1 MPSARAQCLAK
12 TSRSGARVRT
22 AAPPSA
28 CGGGRVSEPR
38 RSDPLSSSHHPTGC
52 KDTPRTVCAPRL
64 ASIATKTTDAPAQ
77 VPWRAEDAS
86 SLWMKP
92 PPWASLPSAICLARP
107 RCGPASD
114 EPSRWSEAMSSRYD
128 LIILGGGAAA
138 FSAAIRADRNGAKA
152 LMIDG
157 GTLGGTCVNVGC
169 VPSKRLLAVGDQ
181 FFRVA
186 NHPFPGLR
194 LDDGW
199 SAEFRAVIR
208 SKDRLVA
215 DLRKAKYADVLA
227 SLKDV
232 EYVRGHAAFVS
243 PHEVKVGKERYEGD
257 KFVVGTGSSPAIPSL
272 PGIDKV
278 DYLTNVEALS
288 LKERPNSMIVLGGR
302 ALGLEF
308 AQMYQHLGT
317 RVKVLQR
324 SPRIVPEEEPEISQ
338 YLEQYLKEDGGEI
351 HTGAEILSADAR
363 NGRKVG
369 VARVG
374 GLKMD
379 YRAVPHAVF
388 TNPAVAS
395 VGPTDA
401 KADADG
407 RVRCT
412 CNTIMLKQVPK
423 PLIVEDTRGLVK
435 IVAEAKSHKILG
447 VHILA
452 SLAPDIIQ
460 EGVLA
465 VKHGLTLEDIIDT
478 VHVFPTH
485 SEAVKLAALSFF
497 EDVDKLSC
505 CAM

>member
-1 MPSARAQCLAK
+1 MGGDEGKVERMAK
-12 TSRSGARVRT
+12 R
-22 AAPPSA
+22 
-28 CGGGRVSEPR
+28 
-38 RSDPLSSSHHPTGC
+38 H
-52 KDTPRTVCAPRL
+52 
-64 ASIATKTTDAPAQ
+64 
-77 VPWRAEDAS
+77 
-86 SLWMKP
+86 
-92 PPWASLPSAICLARP
+92 
-107 RCGPASD
+107 
-114 EPSRWSEAMSSRYD
+114 D

-138 FSAAIRADRNGAKA
+138 FSAAIRADRNGAEA

-157 GTLGGTCVNVGC
+157 GTIGGTCVNVGC

-181 FFRVA
+181 FFSVA
-186 NHPFPGLR
+186 NHTFPGLH
-194 LDDGW
+194 LEDGW
-199 SAEFRAVIR
+199 SSEFRAVIR

-232 EYVRGHAAFVS
+232 EYVRGQAVFVS
-243 PHEVKVGKERYEGD
+243 PHEVKVGTERYEGD
-257 KFVVGTGSSPAIPSL
+257 KFVIGTGSSPTIPQV

-278 DYLTNVEALS
+278 DYLTNVVALS
-288 LKERPNSMIVLGGR
+288 LKERPDSMIVLGGR

-317 RVKVLQR
+317 QVTVLQR

-338 YLEQYLKEDGGEI
+338 YLEQYLKEDGIQI
-351 HTGAEILSADAR
+351 HTGAEVLSAEQR
-363 NGRKVG
+363 KGRKIV

-374 GLKMD
+374 GRKRVIEADELLLATGRTPNTAELNLQSARIDVKEDHGVKVDSEMRSTARHIFAAGDVIGKPMLETAAAKEGYIAAENALADRGLKMD

-401 KADADG
+401 QANADR
-407 RVRCT
+407 RVRCA

-452 SLAPDIIQ
+452 SLAPDMIH

-465 VKHGLTLEDIIDT
+465 VKHSLTLEDIIDT

-485 SEAVKLAALSFF
+485 SEAIKLAALSFF